1 LLRGSGLPVGPDLW
15 QNVYD
20 LLLALNAQGRLPQR
34 SADLEHLIAPL
45 LCRSVE
51 EQRQFGERFAHWL
64 AGLEPDLR
72 GSETEA
78 AATTAD
84 TDAPPQPPPSP
95 SSSNKQPPSPPSADI
110 QPPPPPETKGLT
122 LQPVP
127 PRPAGD
133 PG

>member
-1 LLRGSGLPVGPDLW
+1 MTLHQAPPAPPPSGLLARYHRALPRLAVLLRGSGLPVGPDRW
-15 QNVYD
+15 QNVYN

-84 TDAPPQPPPSP
+84 TDAPP
-95 SSSNKQPPSPPSADI
+95 
-110 QPPPPPETKGLT
+110 
-122 LQPVP
+122 
-127 PRPAGD
+127 
-133 PG
+133 